1 MPSVMANMLQGQKS
15 AQKHREKS
23 FWLKLRLGPF
33 NLLVVAFPGSYAAQ
47 RAEDG
52 KGKRQGFK
60 KRSCCRK
67 TRRKHA
73 RYTKSNPVDKVQPA
87 YKRVG
92 KVYQVDNQAQGTHP
106 HGQKRIRLGQKNTHT
121 QRYCCMQGQNKDA
134 TPRPKDHSPAMVP
147 VNGAKE
153 HLCDEGLLQARAPH
167 PIGVCGEYLAH
178 CGCMYMS
185 ETRGSETLRKATP

>member
-33 NLLVVAFPGSYAAQ
+33 NLLVVAFPGSYVAQ

-106 HGQKRIRLGQKNTHT
+106 HGQKRIRLGQKTHT
-121 QRYCCMQGQNKDA
+121 HTHKDTA
-134 TPRPKDHSPAMVP
+134 ACRGKTKTLP
-147 VNGAKE
+147 
-153 HLCDEGLLQARAPH
+153 RAPRII
-167 PIGVCGEYLAH
+167 PRQWSL
-178 CGCMYMS
+178 
-185 ETRGSETLRKATP
+185 